1 MAKISEI
8 TAPYFSHDMY
18 PQKDKS
24 IVMLMDELGYE
35 GYGLYWRIVE
45 FMHQNELCV
54 GEERLIAGKAYIEKV
69 KSILNDFD
77 LFRVEDNKYISDRI
91 LRNLAE
97 QKEKMETKSKA
108 AKARWGLSNLKK
120 IYIEIFGKAPVLSD
134 EEIEKYFKL
143 ADKVEDF
150 KTKLPDILFTVKN
163 LKFANN
169 PDLDPSINW
178 LLAKTNLN
186 KLLNGEF
193 GPLLSWEKYKK
204 ELEQKK
210 KAAQQQEQTERQQEQ
225 EKQLLSEQIDSICN
239 KIDAITFIISHNQN
253 LDFIN
258 PAHKQLMQKFDITK
272 KELEKVSKENNK
284 DDDLS

>member
-1 MAKISEI
+1 MAKVSEI

-54 GEERLIAGKAYIEKV
+54 GEERLIAGKDYVEKV

-77 LFRVEDNKYISDRI
+77 LFRIEDNRYISDRI

-97 QKEKMETKSKA
+97 QKEKMESKSKA
-108 AKARWGLSNLKK
+108 AKARWGLSSLKK

-134 EEIEKYFKL
+134 EEIETYLKL
-143 ADKVEDF
+143 TDKIEDF
-150 KTKLPDILFTVKN
+150 KTKLPDILFTVKK
-163 LKFANN
+163 LKFENN
-169 PDLDPSINW
+169 PNFDPSINW
-178 LLAKTNLN
+178 LLANKNLP

-193 GPLLSWEKYKK
+193 GPLLSWEKHKK

-210 KAAQQQEQTERQQEQ
+210 KSAEQKEQSELQQEQ
-225 EKQLLSEQIDSICN
+225 ENQKLIAQIDSICN
-239 KIDAITFIISHNQN
+239 KIDAIEFIVNRNSDLN
-253 LDFIN
+253 FIN
-258 PAHKQLMQKFDITK
+258 PAHKSLMQKFDITK
-272 KELEKVSKENNK
+272 KELENYKDNN
-284 DDDLS
+284 

>member
-1 MAKISEI
+1 MAKVSEI

-54 GEERLIAGKAYIEKV
+54 GEERLIAGKDYVEKV
-69 KSILNDFD
+69 KSILNNFD
-77 LFRVEDNKYISDRI
+77 LFRIEDNRYISDRI

-97 QKEKMETKSKA
+97 QKEKMESKSKA
-108 AKARWGLSNLKK
+108 AKARWGLSSLKK

-134 EEIEKYFKL
+134 EEIETYLKL
-143 ADKVEDF
+143 TDKIEDF
-150 KTKLPDILFTVKN
+150 KTKLPDILFTVKK
-163 LKFANN
+163 LKFENN
-169 PDLDPSINW
+169 PNFDPSINW
-178 LLAKTNLN
+178 LLANKNLP

-193 GPLLSWEKYKK
+193 GPLLSWEKHKK

-210 KAAQQQEQTERQQEQ
+210 KSAEQKEQSELQQEQ
-225 EKQLLSEQIDSICN
+225 ENQKLIAQIDSICN
-239 KIDAITFIISHNQN
+239 KIDAIEFIVNRNSDLN
-253 LDFIN
+253 FIN
-258 PAHKQLMQKFDITK
+258 PAHKSLMQKFDITK
-272 KELEKVSKENNK
+272 KELENYKDNN
-284 DDDLS
+284 

>member
-1 MAKISEI
+1 MATKVSEI

-54 GEERLIAGKAYIEKV
+54 GEERLIAGKSYIEKV
-69 KSILNDFD
+69 TSILNDFN
-77 LFRVEDNKYISDRI
+77 LFRVEDGKYISDRI

-97 QKEKMETKSKA
+97 QKEKMESKSKA
-108 AKARWGLSNLKK
+108 AKTRWGLSTLKK

-134 EEIEKYFKL
+134 EEIERYFKL
-143 ADKVEDF
+143 SDKIEDF
-150 KTKLPDILFTVKN
+150 KTKLPDILFTVKK

-178 LLAKTNLN
+178 LLAKNNLN

-193 GPLLSWEKYKK
+193 GPLLSWEKHKK

-210 KAAQQQEQTERQQEQ
+210 KSAEQKEQTTIQQEQ
-225 EKQLLSEQIDSICN
+225 ENQMLIAQIDSICN
-239 KIDAITFIISHNQN
+239 KIDAIEFIINRNSDLN
-253 LDFIN
+253 FIN
-258 PAHKQLMQKFDITK
+258 PSHKPLMQKFDITK
-272 KELEKVSKENNK
+272 KELENYKESNK
-284 DDDLS
+284 DE

>member
-1 MAKISEI
+1 MVKVSEI

-24 IVMLMDELGYE
+24 IVMLMEELGYE

-45 FMHQNELCV
+45 FMHQNELKV
-54 GEERLIAGKAYIEKV
+54 GEERLIAGKAYVEKV

-77 LFRVEDNKYISDRI
+77 LFRIEDEQYISDRI

-108 AKARWGLSNLKK
+108 AKTRWGLSNLKK

-134 EEIEKYFKL
+134 DEIETYLKL
-143 ADKVEDF
+143 SDKIEDF

-163 LKFANN
+163 LKFENN
-169 PDLDPSINW
+169 PNLNPSINW
-178 LLAKTNLN
+178 LLANKNLP

-193 GPLLSWEKYKK
+193 GPLFSWEKHKK
-204 ELEQKK
+204 KLEQNKK
-210 KAAQQQEQTERQQEQ
+210 SAEQNEQAENQQEQ
-225 EKQLLSEQIDSICN
+225 ESQKRLTQIDSIEN
-239 KIDAITFIISHNQN
+239 KIDAIEFIVNQN
-253 LDFIN
+253 YNLNFIN
-258 PAHKQLMQKFDITK
+258 PAHKSLMQKFDITK
-272 KELEKVSKENNK
+272 KELENYSRGN
-284 DDDLS
+284 

>member
-1 MAKISEI
+1 MAKVSEI

-54 GEERLIAGKAYIEKV
+54 GEERLIAGKTYIEKV
-69 KSILNDFD
+69 KAILNNFN
-77 LFRVEDNKYISDRI
+77 LFRVEEGKYISDRI

-97 QKEKMETKSKA
+97 QKEKMESKSKA
-108 AKARWGLSNLKK
+108 AKTRWALSNLKK
-120 IYIEIFGKAPVLSD
+120 IYIEIFGEAPVMSD
-134 EEIEKYFKL
+134 DEIEKYFKL
-143 ADKVEDF
+143 VNRIENF
-150 KTKLPDILFTVKN
+150 KTKLPDILYTTKK
-163 LKFANN
+163 LKFGNN

-193 GPLLSWEKYKK
+193 GPLLSWEKHKR
-204 ELEQKK
+204 ELEEQKK
-210 KAAQQQEQTERQQEQ
+210 ATEQQEQTDRQ
-225 EKQLLSEQIDSICN
+225 EKQAKETLLAQINSIN
-239 KIDAITFIISHNQN
+239 TKVDAIEFIVAQN
-253 LDFIN
+253 PHLDFIN
-258 PAHKQLMQKFDITK
+258 PLHKPLMQKFELTK
-272 KELEKVSKENNK
+272 KDLENYLKEK
-284 DDDLS
+284 DYG

>member
-1 MAKISEI
+1 MAKVSEI

-24 IVMLMDELGYE
+24 IVMLMDEYGYE

-45 FMHQNELCV
+45 FMHQNELKV
-54 GEERLIAGKAYIEKV
+54 GEERLIAGKAYVEKV

-77 LFRVEDNKYISDRI
+77 LFRIEDDQYISDRI

-97 QKEKMETKSKA
+97 QKEKMESKSKA

-120 IYIEIFGKAPVLSD
+120 TYIEIFGKAPVLSD

-143 ADKVEDF
+143 TDKIEDF
-150 KTKLPDILFTVKN
+150 KTKLPDVLFTVKK
-163 LKFANN
+163 LKFENN

-178 LLAKTNLN
+178 LLDKTNLH
-186 KLLNGEF
+186 KLLNGQF
-193 GPLLSWEKYKK
+193 GPLLSWEKHKK

-210 KAAQQQEQTERQQEQ
+210 KSAEQNEQAENQQAQENQKR
-225 EKQLLSEQIDSICN
+225 LAQIDSIEN
-239 KIDAITFIISHNQN
+239 KIDAIEFIVNQN
-253 LDFIN
+253 SNLNFIN
-258 PAHKQLMQKFDITK
+258 PAHKSLMQKFDITK
-272 KELEKVSKENNK
+272 KELENYSKEN
-284 DDDLS
+284 

>member
-1 MAKISEI
+1 MAKVSEI

-54 GEERLIAGKAYIEKV
+54 GEERLIAGKTYIEKV
-69 KSILNDFD
+69 KAILNNFN
-77 LFRVEDNKYISDRI
+77 LFRVEEGKYISDRI

-97 QKEKMETKSKA
+97 QKEKMESKSKA
-108 AKARWGLSNLKK
+108 AKTRWALSNLKK
-120 IYIEIFGKAPVLSD
+120 IYIEIFGEAPVMSD
-134 EEIEKYFKL
+134 DEIEKYFKL
-143 ADKVEDF
+143 ANRIEDF
-150 KTKLPDILFTVKN
+150 KTKLPDILYTTKK
-163 LKFANN
+163 LKFGNN

-193 GPLLSWEKYKK
+193 GPLLSWEKHKR
-204 ELEQKK
+204 ELEEQKK
-210 KAAQQQEQTERQQEQ
+210 ANEQQEQTDRQ
-225 EKQLLSEQIDSICN
+225 EKQAKETLLAQINSIN
-239 KIDAITFIISHNQN
+239 TKVDAIEFIIAQN
-253 LDFIN
+253 PHLDFIN
-258 PAHKQLMQKFDITK
+258 PLHKPLMQKFELTK
-272 KELEKVSKENNK
+272 TDLENYLKEK
-284 DDDLS
+284 DYG

>member
-1 MAKISEI
+1 MAKVSEI

-54 GEERLIAGKAYIEKV
+54 GEERLIAGKDYVEKV
-69 KSILNDFD
+69 KSILNNFD
-77 LFRVEDNKYISDRI
+77 LFRIEDNRYISDRI

-97 QKEKMETKSKA
+97 QKEKMESKSKA
-108 AKARWGLSNLKK
+108 AKARWGLSSLKK

-134 EEIEKYFKL
+134 EEIETYLKL
-143 ADKVEDF
+143 TDKIEDF
-150 KTKLPDILFTVKN
+150 KTKLPDILFTVKK
-163 LKFANN
+163 LKFENN
-169 PDLDPSINW
+169 PNFDPSINW
-178 LLAKTNLN
+178 LLANKNLP

-193 GPLLSWEKYKK
+193 GPLLSWEKHKK

-210 KAAQQQEQTERQQEQ
+210 KSAEQKEQSELQQEQ
-225 EKQLLSEQIDSICN
+225 ENQKIIAQIDSICN
-239 KIDAITFIISHNQN
+239 KIDAIEFIVNRNSDLN
-253 LDFIN
+253 FIN
-258 PAHKQLMQKFDITK
+258 PAHKSLMQKFDITK
-272 KELEKVSKENNK
+272 KELENYKDNN
-284 DDDLS
+284 

>member
-1 MAKISEI
+1 MAKVSEI

-24 IVMLMDELGYE
+24 IVMLMDEFGYE

-54 GEERLIAGKAYIEKV
+54 GEERLIAGKDYVEKV
-69 KSILNDFD
+69 KSILNDFE
-77 LFRVEDNKYISDRI
+77 LFRIEDNRYISDRI

-97 QKEKMETKSKA
+97 QKEKMESKSKA

-134 EEIEKYFKL
+134 EEIETYLKL
-143 ADKVEDF
+143 TDKIEDF
-150 KTKLPDILFTVKN
+150 KTKLPDILFTVKK
-163 LKFANN
+163 LKFENN
-169 PDLDPSINW
+169 PNFNPSINW
-178 LLAKTNLN
+178 LLANKNLP

-193 GPLLSWEKYKK
+193 GPLLNWEAHKK

-210 KAAQQQEQTERQQEQ
+210 KTTEQKEQTKLQQEQ
-225 EKQLLSEQIDSICN
+225 ENQKLIAQIDSICN
-239 KIDAITFIISHNQN
+239 KIDAIEFIVNRNSDLN
-253 LDFIN
+253 FIN
-258 PAHKQLMQKFDITK
+258 PAHKSLMQKFDITK
-272 KELEKVSKENNK
+272 KELENYKDNN
-284 DDDLS
+284 

>member
-1 MAKISEI
+1 LAKVSEI

-54 GEERLIAGKAYIEKV
+54 GEERLIAGKDYVEKV

-77 LFRVEDNKYISDRI
+77 LFRIEDNRYISDRI

-97 QKEKMETKSKA
+97 QKEKMESKSKA
-108 AKARWGLSNLKK
+108 AKARWGLSSLKK

-134 EEIEKYFKL
+134 EEIETYLKL
-143 ADKVEDF
+143 TDKIEDF
-150 KTKLPDILFTVKN
+150 KTKLPDILFTVKK
-163 LKFANN
+163 LKFENN
-169 PDLDPSINW
+169 PNFDPSINW
-178 LLAKTNLN
+178 LLANKNLP

-193 GPLLSWEKYKK
+193 GPLLSWEKHKK

-210 KAAQQQEQTERQQEQ
+210 KSAEQKEQSELQQEQ
-225 EKQLLSEQIDSICN
+225 ENQKLIAQIDSICN
-239 KIDAITFIISHNQN
+239 KIDAIEFIVNRNSDLN
-253 LDFIN
+253 FIN
-258 PAHKQLMQKFDITK
+258 PAHKSLMQKFDITK
-272 KELEKVSKENNK
+272 KELENYKDNN
-284 DDDLS
+284 

>member
-1 MAKISEI
+1 MAKVSEI

-24 IVMLMDELGYE
+24 IVMLMDEYGYE

-45 FMHQNELCV
+45 FMHQNELKV
-54 GEERLIAGKAYIEKV
+54 GEERLIAGKAYVEKV

-77 LFRVEDNKYISDRI
+77 LFRIEDDQYISDRI

-97 QKEKMETKSKA
+97 QKEKMESKSKA

-120 IYIEIFGKAPVLSD
+120 TYIEIFGKAPVLSD

-143 ADKVEDF
+143 TDKIEDF
-150 KTKLPDILFTVKN
+150 KTKLPDVLFTVKK
-163 LKFANN
+163 LKFENN

-178 LLAKTNLN
+178 LLDKTNLH
-186 KLLNGEF
+186 KLLNGQF
-193 GPLLSWEKYKK
+193 GPLLSWEKHKK

-210 KAAQQQEQTERQQEQ
+210 KSAEQNEQAENQQAKKNQKR
-225 EKQLLSEQIDSICN
+225 LAQIDSIEN
-239 KIDAITFIISHNQN
+239 KIDAIEFIVNQN
-253 LDFIN
+253 SNLNFIN
-258 PAHKQLMQKFDITK
+258 PAHKSLMQKFDITK
-272 KELEKVSKENNK
+272 KELENYSKEN
-284 DDDLS
+284 

>member
-1 MAKISEI
+1 MAKVSEI

-54 GEERLIAGKAYIEKV
+54 GEERLIAGKTYIEKV
-69 KSILNDFD
+69 KAILNNFN
-77 LFRVEDNKYISDRI
+77 LFRVEEGKYISDRI

-97 QKEKMETKSKA
+97 QKEKMESKSKA
-108 AKARWGLSNLKK
+108 AKTRWALSNLKK
-120 IYIEIFGKAPVLSD
+120 IYIEIFGEAPVMSD
-134 EEIEKYFKL
+134 DEIEKYFKL
-143 ADKVEDF
+143 ANRIEDF
-150 KTKLPDILFTVKN
+150 KTKLPDILYTTKK
-163 LKFANN
+163 LKFGNN

-193 GPLLSWEKYKK
+193 GPLLSWEKHKR
-204 ELEQKK
+204 ELEEQKK
-210 KAAQQQEQTERQQEQ
+210 ANEQQEQTDRQ
-225 EKQLLSEQIDSICN
+225 EKQAKETLLAQINSIN
-239 KIDAITFIISHNQN
+239 TKVDAIEFIVAQN
-253 LDFIN
+253 PHLDFIN
-258 PAHKQLMQKFDITK
+258 PLHKPLMQKFELTK
-272 KELEKVSKENNK
+272 TDLENYLKEK
-284 DDDLS
+284 DYG

>member
-1 MAKISEI
+1 MAKVSEI

-24 IVMLMDELGYE
+24 IVMLMDEYGYE

-45 FMHQNELCV
+45 FMHQNELKV
-54 GEERLIAGKAYIEKV
+54 GEERLIAGKDYVEKV

-77 LFRVEDNKYISDRI
+77 LFRIEDDQYISDRI

-97 QKEKMETKSKA
+97 QKEKMESKSKA

-120 IYIEIFGKAPVLSD
+120 TYIEIFGKAPVLSD

-143 ADKVEDF
+143 TDKIEDF
-150 KTKLPDILFTVKN
+150 KTKLPDVLFTVKK
-163 LKFANN
+163 LKFENN

-178 LLAKTNLN
+178 LLDKTNLH
-186 KLLNGEF
+186 KLLNGQF
-193 GPLLSWEKYKK
+193 GPLLSWEKHKK

-210 KAAQQQEQTERQQEQ
+210 KSAEQNEQAENQQEQ
-225 EKQLLSEQIDSICN
+225 ENQKRLAQIDSIEN
-239 KIDAITFIISHNQN
+239 KIDAIEFIVNQN
-253 LDFIN
+253 SNLNFIN
-258 PAHKQLMQKFDITK
+258 PAHKSLMQKFDITK
-272 KELEKVSKENNK
+272 KELENYSKEN
-284 DDDLS
+284 

>member
-1 MAKISEI
+1 MAKVSEI

-54 GEERLIAGKAYIEKV
+54 GEERLIAGKTYIEKV
-69 KSILNDFD
+69 KAILNNFN
-77 LFRVEDNKYISDRI
+77 LFRVEEGKYISDRI

-97 QKEKMETKSKA
+97 QKEKMESKSKA
-108 AKARWGLSNLKK
+108 AKTRWALSNLKK
-120 IYIEIFGKAPVLSD
+120 IYIEIFGEAPVMSD
-134 EEIEKYFKL
+134 DEIEKYFKL
-143 ADKVEDF
+143 ANRIEDF
-150 KTKLPDILFTVKN
+150 KTKLPDILYTTKK
-163 LKFANN
+163 LKFGNN

-193 GPLLSWEKYKK
+193 GPLLSWEKHKR
-204 ELEQKK
+204 ELEEQKK
-210 KAAQQQEQTERQQEQ
+210 AAEQQKQTDRQ
-225 EKQLLSEQIDSICN
+225 EKQAKETLLAQINSIN
-239 KIDAITFIISHNQN
+239 TKVDAIEFIVAQN
-253 LDFIN
+253 PHLDFIN
-258 PAHKQLMQKFDITK
+258 PLHKPLMQKFELTK
-272 KELEKVSKENNK
+272 EDLENYLKEK
-284 DDDLS
+284 DYG

>member
-1 MAKISEI
+1 MAKVSEI

-54 GEERLIAGKAYIEKV
+54 GEERLIAGKDYVEKV
-69 KSILNDFD
+69 KSILNNFD
-77 LFRVEDNKYISDRI
+77 LFRIEDNRYISDRI

-97 QKEKMETKSKA
+97 QKEKMESKSKA
-108 AKARWGLSNLKK
+108 AKARWGLSSLKK

-134 EEIEKYFKL
+134 EEIETYLKL
-143 ADKVEDF
+143 TDKIEDF
-150 KTKLPDILFTVKN
+150 KTKLPDILFTVKK
-163 LKFANN
+163 LKFENKPN
-169 PDLDPSINW
+169 FDPSINW
-178 LLAKTNLN
+178 LLANKNLP

-193 GPLLSWEKYKK
+193 GPLLSWEKHKK

-210 KAAQQQEQTERQQEQ
+210 KSAEQKEQSELQQEQ
-225 EKQLLSEQIDSICN
+225 ENQKLIAQIDSICN
-239 KIDAITFIISHNQN
+239 KIDAIEFIVNRNSDLN
-253 LDFIN
+253 FIN
-258 PAHKQLMQKFDITK
+258 PAHKSLMQKFDITK
-272 KELEKVSKENNK
+272 KELENYKDNN
-284 DDDLS
+284 

>member
-1 MAKISEI
+1 MAKVSEI

-54 GEERLIAGKAYIEKV
+54 GEERLIAGKTYIEKV
-69 KSILNDFD
+69 KAILNNFN
-77 LFRVEDNKYISDRI
+77 LFRVEEGKYISDRI

-97 QKEKMETKSKA
+97 QKEKMESKSKA
-108 AKARWGLSNLKK
+108 AKTRWALSNLKK
-120 IYIEIFGKAPVLSD
+120 TYIEIFGEAPVMSD
-134 EEIEKYFKL
+134 DEIEKYFKL
-143 ADKVEDF
+143 VNRIEDF
-150 KTKLPDILFTVKN
+150 KTKLPDILYTTKK
-163 LKFANN
+163 LKFGNN

-193 GPLLSWEKYKK
+193 GPLLSWEKHKR
-204 ELEQKK
+204 ELEEQKK
-210 KAAQQQEQTERQQEQ
+210 ATEQQEQTDRQ
-225 EKQLLSEQIDSICN
+225 EKQAKETLLAQINSIN
-239 KIDAITFIISHNQN
+239 TKVDAIEFIVAQN
-253 LDFIN
+253 PHLDFIN
-258 PAHKQLMQKFDITK
+258 PLHKPLMQKFELTK
-272 KELEKVSKENNK
+272 KDLENYLKEK
-284 DDDLS
+284 DYG

>member
-1 MAKISEI
+1 MAKVSEI

-69 KSILNDFD
+69 KAILNNFN
-77 LFRVEDNKYISDRI
+77 LFRVEEGKYISDRI

-97 QKEKMETKSKA
+97 QKEKMESKSKA
-108 AKARWGLSNLKK
+108 AKTRWALSNLKK
-120 IYIEIFGKAPVLSD
+120 TYIEIFGEAPVMSD
-134 EEIEKYFKL
+134 DEIEKYFKL
-143 ADKVEDF
+143 VNRIEDF
-150 KTKLPDILFTVKN
+150 KTKLPDILYTTKK
-163 LKFANN
+163 LKFGNN

-193 GPLLSWEKYKK
+193 GPLLSWEKHKR
-204 ELEQKK
+204 ELEEQKK
-210 KAAQQQEQTERQQEQ
+210 ATEQQEQTDRQ
-225 EKQLLSEQIDSICN
+225 EKQAKETLLAQINSIN
-239 KIDAITFIISHNQN
+239 TKVDAIEFIVAQN
-253 LDFIN
+253 PHLDFIN
-258 PAHKQLMQKFDITK
+258 PLHKPLMQKFELTK
-272 KELEKVSKENNK
+272 KDLENYLKEK
-284 DDDLS
+284 DYG

>member
-1 MAKISEI
+1 MAKVSEI

-54 GEERLIAGKAYIEKV
+54 GEERLIAGKDYVEKV
-69 KSILNDFD
+69 KSILNNFD
-77 LFRVEDNKYISDRI
+77 LFRIEDNRYISDRI

-97 QKEKMETKSKA
+97 QKEKMESKSKA
-108 AKARWGLSNLKK
+108 AKARWGLSSLKK

-134 EEIEKYFKL
+134 EEIETYLKL
-143 ADKVEDF
+143 TDKIEDF
-150 KTKLPDILFTVKN
+150 KTKLPDILFTVKK
-163 LKFANN
+163 LKFENN
-169 PDLDPSINW
+169 PNFDPSINW
-178 LLAKTNLN
+178 LLANKNLP

-193 GPLLSWEKYKK
+193 GPLLSWEKHKK

-210 KAAQQQEQTERQQEQ
+210 KTTEQKEQTKLQQEQ
-225 EKQLLSEQIDSICN
+225 ENQKLIAQIDSICN
-239 KIDAITFIISHNQN
+239 KIDAIEFIVNRNSDLN
-253 LDFIN
+253 FIN
-258 PAHKQLMQKFDITK
+258 PAHKSLMQKFDITK
-272 KELEKVSKENNK
+272 KELENYKDNN
-284 DDDLS
+284 

>member
-1 MAKISEI
+1 MAKVSEI

-54 GEERLIAGKAYIEKV
+54 GEERLIAGKDYVEKV
-69 KSILNDFD
+69 KSILNDFE
-77 LFRVEDNKYISDRI
+77 LFRIEDNRYISDRI

-97 QKEKMETKSKA
+97 QKEKMESKSKA

-143 ADKVEDF
+143 TDKIEDF
-150 KTKLPDILFTVKN
+150 KTKLPDILFTVKK
-163 LKFANN
+163 LKFENN
-169 PDLDPSINW
+169 PNLNPSINW
-178 LLAKTNLN
+178 LLANKNLP

-193 GPLLSWEKYKK
+193 GPLLSWEKHKK

-210 KAAQQQEQTERQQEQ
+210 KSAEQKEQSELQQEQ
-225 EKQLLSEQIDSICN
+225 ENQKLIAQIDSICN
-239 KIDAITFIISHNQN
+239 KIDAIEFIVNRNSDLN
-253 LDFIN
+253 FIN
-258 PAHKQLMQKFDITK
+258 PAHKSLMQKFDITK
-272 KELEKVSKENNK
+272 KELENYKDNN
-284 DDDLS
+284 

>member
-1 MAKISEI
+1 MAKVSEI

-54 GEERLIAGKAYIEKV
+54 GEERLIAGKDYVEKV
-69 KSILNDFD
+69 KSILNNFD
-77 LFRVEDNKYISDRI
+77 LFRIEDNRYISDRI

-97 QKEKMETKSKA
+97 QKEKMESKSKA
-108 AKARWGLSNLKK
+108 AKARWGLSSLKK

-134 EEIEKYFKL
+134 EEIETYLKL
-143 ADKVEDF
+143 TDKIEDF
-150 KTKLPDILFTVKN
+150 KTKLPDILFTVKK
-163 LKFANN
+163 LKFENN
-169 PDLDPSINW
+169 PNFDPSINW
-178 LLAKTNLN
+178 LLANKNLP

-193 GPLLSWEKYKK
+193 GPLLSWEKHKK

-210 KAAQQQEQTERQQEQ
+210 KSAEQKEQSELQQEQ
-225 EKQLLSEQIDSICN
+225 ENQKLIAQIDSICN
-239 KIDAITFIISHNQN
+239 KIDAIEFIVNRNSN
-253 LDFIN
+253 LNFIN
-258 PAHKQLMQKFDITK
+258 PAHKSLMQKFDITK
-272 KELEKVSKENNK
+272 KELENYKDNN
-284 DDDLS
+284 

>member
-1 MAKISEI
+1 MAKVSEI

-54 GEERLIAGKAYIEKV
+54 GEERLIAGKDYVEKV
-69 KSILNDFD
+69 KSILNNFD
-77 LFRVEDNKYISDRI
+77 LFRIEDNRYISDRI

-97 QKEKMETKSKA
+97 QKEKMESKSKA
-108 AKARWGLSNLKK
+108 AKARWGLSSLKK

-134 EEIEKYFKL
+134 EEIETYLKL
-143 ADKVEDF
+143 TDKIEDF
-150 KTKLPDILFTVKN
+150 KTKLPDILFTVKK
-163 LKFANN
+163 LKFENN
-169 PDLDPSINW
+169 PNFDPSINW
-178 LLAKTNLN
+178 LLANKNLP

-193 GPLLSWEKYKK
+193 GPLLSWGKHKK

-210 KAAQQQEQTERQQEQ
+210 KSAEQKEQSELQQEQ
-225 EKQLLSEQIDSICN
+225 ENQKLIAQIDSICN
-239 KIDAITFIISHNQN
+239 KIDAIEFIVNRNSDLN
-253 LDFIN
+253 FIN
-258 PAHKQLMQKFDITK
+258 PAHKSLMQKFDITK
-272 KELEKVSKENNK
+272 KELENYKDNN
-284 DDDLS
+284 